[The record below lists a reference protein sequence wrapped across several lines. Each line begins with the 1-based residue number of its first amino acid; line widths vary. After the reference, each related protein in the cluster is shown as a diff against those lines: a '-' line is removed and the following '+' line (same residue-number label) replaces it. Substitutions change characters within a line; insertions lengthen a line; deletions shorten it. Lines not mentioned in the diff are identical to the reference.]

1 MENNRGKTPPDYSV
15 DDILAEA
22 KSRLS
27 SKVYEELSGED
38 EPKEPRVR
46 PQPAPPQPEQPAAPQ
61 PGPEI
66 PAPVQPPPQEIPAQP
81 ASPGQNGEIRF
92 QAGGAEPPRPPQE
105 EPPQPRGLRGFFA
118 RRRSKKEQCEFDDEE
133 DIYYGL
139 QLKPVDEYKKGYDE
153 PVEKGP
159 TSTFRYLFDET
170 PEEEVE
176 KEISARF
183 QPFAPPETGPV
194 HLVEEE
200 HSAQPAKHARHAHR
214 AGKEPAAEPAAKST
228 TQEFRLPEPPG
239 GFHLRHEPL
248 PFPKETKS
256 GYSDLEEAARLL
268 KQARSKEQAAQ
279 PGKPDHPVREV
290 LHAQPPVSKEV
301 TKEMDVVIP
310 AAPQKKAPEN
320 AAPAESGAKSSAP
333 AQQPEQNSEQAAP
346 AAPENCGKST
356 AVAHKPE
363 RDSKE
368 SPAVQKTEDKQTP
381 APQQTEPTS
390 AAPQDSP
397 PKAEP
402 EGGVKSAAFAKEP
415 QQIGT
420 EEERRARAALEQVQA
435 QNARLRAERKK
446 KEQIRELVRASRKY
460 LPDSLPVHVLEFDR
474 LEAALTRAEQLYLPD
489 EQEQDDSLPQQ
500 KKPHR
505 RKKWQAGSL
514 GVHTFRFL
522 GEAEEDNEPDDEPA
536 PEPEPEN
543 LDDYTAPEDAPSI
556 QHELGAEHRALA
568 LRVSVTGILFLVLAF
583 WGFVSERSAMLP
595 AFLRAD
601 VLPLAYLIA
610 NLCLLSISI
619 VFCRKTVIGGI
630 RALFSRQANSD
641 SGVAVAAAA
650 AWIQGFALLFQTQ
663 QVESAHLHVYA
674 VLAAL
679 ALFLNSAGKLS
690 LVRRIRAN
698 FRFLTSPEPKQGVEL
713 FDDYNTALQLAKGC
727 VAGEPIIAYQRQTG
741 FFRNFLRNSYE
752 PDPSEQASQSMA
764 PLLFLGSLALCAVSL
779 LLTRSAGAAITALTA
794 AACISAPITNM
805 LCVNMPISRLCALAR
820 RCGTM
825 LVGNPSIDYFC
836 NTNALMLDAKEL
848 FPKGT
853 VILNGIKTF
862 RGQRIDEA
870 IMDAT
875 AVMCTLGGPLSDLF
889 EQIVQHRR
897 DILPK
902 AENITYEDE
911 RGVTG
916 WVSGRRTLVGTR
928 QLLEQHGLT
937 PPSRDYENKYLLGG
951 KKVVYLASQ
960 GELVAMFVVSYHSD
974 KRRALEL
981 RRMEENGI
989 SLILRTTDPNMTP
1002 EFVAECF
1009 GLDPHSV
1016 RILPETLGTVYQKQ
1030 IETPRERA
1038 DALLVT
1044 KGRPA
1049 SMMRMLTACIRE
1061 KSNITMATLLQ
1072 TVGAI
1077 LGFVLVAFLVFYSGL
1092 GQLSTLSLLLY
1103 QLFWIAAVLVIPRL
1117 RKP

>member
-22 KSRLS
+22 KGRLS
-27 SKVYEELSGED
+27 SKAYQELSGDD

-46 PQPAPPQPEQPAAPQ
+46 PQPVQTPPEQPAIPQ

-92 QAGGAEPPRPPQE
+92 RSGGAEPPDPPRE
-105 EPPQPRGLRGFFA
+105 EPPEPRGLRGFFA
-118 RRRSKKEQCEFDDEE
+118 RRRKQKEQCEFDDEE

-153 PVEKGP
+153 PAEKGP

-170 PEEEVE
+170 PEEGVE
-176 KEISARF
+176 EEISARF

-194 HLVEEE
+194 HLVEQERP
-200 HSAQPAKHARHAHR
+200 AQPAKPDRR
-214 AGKEPAAEPAAKST
+214 ENRQKPLKQAEPEKKST

-239 GFHLRHEPL
+239 AFHLRNEPI

-256 GYSDLEEAARLL
+256 GYADLEEAARLL
-268 KQARSKEQAAQ
+268 KQARDKEQAAQ
-279 PGKPDHPVREV
+279 SPERKPDRPVRQV
-290 LHAQPPVSKEV
+290 LHAQAPVSKEI
-301 TKEMDVVIP
+301 TKEMDVVLP
-310 AAPQKKAPEN
+310 AAPPLKAPEQGV
-320 AAPAESGAKSSAP
+320 APTAYEPEQSANSAVPTHDAQRSTAETASDAEKKPSAGEDVPKTDGAAKSTLP
-333 AQQPEQNSEQAAP
+333 AQ
-346 AAPENCGKST
+346 
-356 AVAHKPE
+356 
-363 RDSKE
+363 
-368 SPAVQKTEDKQTP
+368 
-381 APQQTEPTS
+381 
-390 AAPQDSP
+390 
-397 PKAEP
+397 EP
-402 EGGVKSAAFAKEP
+402 EAKVKSAAFAQEP
-415 QQIGT
+415 EQSGT

-460 LPDSLPVHVLEFDR
+460 LPDLLPVHVLEFDR
-474 LEAALTRAEQLYLPD
+474 LEAALTRAEQAYLPEEMEPEPKQD
-489 EQEQDDSLPQQ
+489 EVLQQ
-500 KKPHR
+500 RRSR

-514 GVHTFRFL
+514 GVHTFHFL
-522 GEAEEDNEPDDEPA
+522 GEAEEENEPGDEPS

-595 AFLRAD
+595 VFLRAD

-650 AWIQGFALLFQTQ
+650 AWIQGVALLFQTQ
-663 QVESAHLHVYA
+663 AVESAQLHLYA

-690 LVRRIRAN
+690 MVRRIRAN
-698 FRFLTSPEPKQGVEL
+698 FRFLTSPEPKQGIEL

-727 VAGEPIIAYQRQTG
+727 VAGEPVIAYQRQTG

-779 LLTRSAGAAITALTA
+779 VLTRSAGAAITALTA
-794 AACISAPITNM
+794 AACVSAPVTNM
-805 LCVNMPISRLCALAR
+805 LCINMPVSRLCALAR

-825 LVGNPSIDYFC
+825 LVGNPSVDYFC

-916 WVSGRRTLVGTR
+916 WVGGRRTLVGTR
-928 QLLEQHGLT
+928 RLLEQHGLT

-960 GELVAMFVVSYHSD
+960 GELVAMFVISYHSD

-981 RRMEENGI
+981 RRMEENGV

-1016 RILPETLGTVYQKQ
+1016 RILPETLGAVYQKQ
-1030 IETPRERA
+1030 IETPRERG
-1038 DALLVT
+1038 DALFVT

-1049 SMMRMLTACIRE
+1049 SMMRMLTACVRE

-1072 TVGAI
+1072 TVGVI

-1103 QLFWIAAVLVIPRL
+1103 QLFWIAAVLIIPRL